1 MRSVAVAKSGDI
13 AMNLPV
19 GKASILALALA
30 GSACLM
36 ALAIESP
43 QYVWLG
49 WVTLLPLFCAIRVL
63 SPARA
68 MISGAFW
75 GACLFLASVTFA
87 QTEIAPSLSSLTLL
101 SLIPGAYCYFGAAL
115 TRRIGFSPYLL
126 ALGWIGVEIALR
138 PLGMHCG
145 LLAGTQGDG
154 MVMRVVGSFAGY
166 VLVAFLVAYFNAAL
180 LSAIAE
186 VYVPAGSRRLPLRG
200 ASPIRKIFIND
211 SIVQLLDLIRIGR
224 PRGPPL
230 TALAT
235 LERTL

>member
-1 MRSVAVAKSGDI
+1 MSSVAVAKSGDV
-13 AMNLPV
+13 AMSLRI
-19 GKASILALALA
+19 GKASAFALALA
-30 GSACLM
+30 GSAYLM

-43 QYVWLG
+43 KYVWLG
-49 WVTLLPLFCAIRVL
+49 WVTLLPLFYAIRVL

-75 GACLFLASVTFA
+75 GACLFLASVA
-87 QTEIAPSLSSLTLL
+87 LARTEIAPSFGSLALL

-115 TRRIGFSPYLL
+115 TQRIGFSPYLL
-126 ALGWIGVEIALR
+126 ALGWIGVEFAIR
-138 PLGMHCG
+138 PLGLNYG

-154 MVMRVVGSFAGY
+154 MVVRVVGSFAGY

-186 VYVPAGSRRLPLRG
+186 VYVPDGSRRLPLRG

-211 SIVQLLDLIRIGR
+211 SIVQLRDLIRIGQ
-224 PRGPPL
+224 PRGPPR

-235 LERTL
+235 LERT

>member
-1 MRSVAVAKSGDI
+1 MRFFAVATKGDV
-13 AMNLPV
+13 AMNLRI
-19 GKASILALALA
+19 GKASVFALALA
-30 GSACLM
+30 GSAYLM

-43 QYVWLG
+43 KYVLLG
-49 WVTLLPLFCAIRVL
+49 WVTLLPLFYAIRVM

-75 GACLFLASVTFA
+75 GACLFLASVAFA
-87 QTEIAPSLSSLTLL
+87 RTEIAPSLASLTLL

-126 ALGWIGVEIALR
+126 ALGWIGVEVALR
-138 PLGMHCG
+138 PLGLHYG

-154 MVMRVVGSFAGY
+154 MVVRVVGSFAGY

-180 LSAIAE
+180 LSAIAD
-186 VYVPAGSRRLPLRG
+186 VYVPARSSRLRVRG
-200 ASPIRKIFIND
+200 ASPIRRIFSND
-211 SIVQLLDLIRIGR
+211 SVIHLRDLIRIGQ

-230 TALAT
+230 DALAI
-235 LERTL
+235 LERTR

>member
-1 MRSVAVAKSGDI
+1 MSFTLTAKPNAIAARSSI
-13 AMNLPV
+13 
-19 GKASILALALA
+19 GKASVFALALA
-30 GSACLM
+30 GSAYLM

-49 WVTLLPLFCAIRVL
+49 WVTLLPLFYAIRVL

-75 GACLFLASVTFA
+75 GACLFLASVAFA
-87 QTEIAPSLSSLTLL
+87 RTEIAPSLASLTLL
-101 SLIPGAYCYFGAAL
+101 ALIPGAYCYFGAAL

-138 PLGMHCG
+138 PLGLHCG

-154 MVMRVVGSFAGY
+154 MVVRVVGSFAGY

-211 SIVQLLDLIRIGR
+211 SVVQLLDLIRIGR

-230 TALAT
+230 SALAT
-235 LERTL
+235 PERTR

>member
-1 MRSVAVAKSGDI
+1 MRSVAVANKGDV
-13 AMNLPV
+13 AMNLQV

-30 GSACLM
+30 GSAYLM

-49 WVTLLPLFCAIRVL
+49 WVTLLPLFYAIRVL

-75 GACLFLASVTFA
+75 GACLFSISVSLANT
-87 QTEIAPSLSSLTLL
+87 TIKPTLDSLVLL
-101 SLIPGAYCYFGAAL
+101 SLVPGAYCSFGAAM

-145 LLAGTQGDG
+145 LLAGTQGDS
-154 MVMRVVGSFAGY
+154 MVVRVVGSFAGY

-211 SIVQLLDLIRIGR
+211 SVIQLLDLIRIGR

-235 LERTL
+235 LERTR